1 MRVASLPHARKNNKQ
16 FFYAMILP
24 IYTYGL
30 PVLRKVAED
39 ITPDYPEL
47 NQLIENMQETLV
59 RADGVGLAAP
69 QIGLPI
75 RLVIIDLRP
84 LADDLPEFADF
95 RKTYINAHVL
105 DTDGE
110 EEQMEE
116 GCLSL
121 PGIHEKVSRPSKVR
135 VKYLD
140 DQFVEHDEWVD
151 GYLARVMQHEFDH
164 LEGHM
169 FIDHLSP
176 LRRQMNKSKLN
187 ALLSGKV
194 RADYKTKTVR
204 K

>member
-1 MRVASLPHARKNNKQ
+1 
-16 FFYAMILP
+16 MILP

-30 PVLRKVAED
+30 PVLRKVAEE

-47 NQLIENMQETLV
+47 NRLIENMQETLE

-84 LADDLPEFADF
+84 LADDLPAFADF
-95 RKTYINAHVL
+95 RKTYINAYIL

-110 EEQMEE
+110 EVQMEE

-121 PGIHEKVSRPSKVR
+121 PGIHERVSRPTKVR
-135 VKYLD
+135 VRYLD
-140 DQFVEHDEWVD
+140 EQFVEHDEWVE

-164 LEGHM
+164 LEGRM
-169 FIDHLSP
+169 FIDHISP
-176 LRRQMNKSKLN
+176 LRRQMNRGKLN
-187 ALLSGKV
+187 ALIAGKAH
-194 RADYKTKTVR
+194 ADYKIKTLR

>member
-1 MRVASLPHARKNNKQ
+1 
-16 FFYAMILP
+16 MILP

-47 NQLIENMQETLV
+47 HQLIENMQDTLV

-84 LADDLPEFADF
+84 LAENMPEFADF
-95 RKTYINAHVL
+95 RKTYINAHVI

-121 PGIHEKVSRPSKVR
+121 PGIHEKVSRPTKVH
-135 VKYLD
+135 VQYLD
-140 DQFVEHDEWVD
+140 EQFVAHDEWVE

-187 ALLSGKV
+187 ALIAGKV
-194 RADYKTKTVR
+194 RADYKIKSL
-204 K
+204 KK